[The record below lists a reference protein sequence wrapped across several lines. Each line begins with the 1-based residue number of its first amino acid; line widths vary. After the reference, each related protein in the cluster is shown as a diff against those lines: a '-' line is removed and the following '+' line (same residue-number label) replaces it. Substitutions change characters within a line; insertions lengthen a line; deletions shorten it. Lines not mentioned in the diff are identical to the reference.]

1 MMSRDPKG
9 QTRDREPNTIRAQY
23 LENICKVLGRIIFA
37 TPCIYWFYSDVLIV
51 GLAGATPK
59 FLGGPNLRPTT
70 DVLQVL

>member
-1 MMSRDPKG
+1 VNFHSKRTS
-9 QTRDREPNTIRAQY
+9 QTK
-23 LENICKVLGRIIFA
+23 NIFKVLGRIIFA

-70 DVLQVL
+70 DVLQAL